1 MFLQASSDGHIVAC
15 LFEKD
20 KIVVCDA
27 QKGKVIKTIAET
39 DLGENSSDL
48 NLHLVSRNGTY
59 VVGSYDFHGVM
70 SASTPFIWNKDKGI
84 IKCISEII
92 RLIWLHLLILG
103 LI

>member
-27 QKGKVIKTIAET
+27 QTGKVIKTIAET

-70 SASTPFIWNKDKGI
+70 SVSTPFIWNKDKGI